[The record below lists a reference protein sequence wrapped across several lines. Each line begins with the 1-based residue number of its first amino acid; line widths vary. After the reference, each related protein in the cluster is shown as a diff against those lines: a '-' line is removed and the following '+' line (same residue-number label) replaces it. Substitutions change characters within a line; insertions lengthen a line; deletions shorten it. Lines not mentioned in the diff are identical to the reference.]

1 MERKALDPF
10 LAAGI
15 AWGPA
20 ANHYR
25 SPKRKKKRKKK
36 ERKSILIRRLS
47 GASPPPPP
55 PHLFFVQK
63 KRGPVWTLWS
73 GGWVEGGGVTN
84 CPLSAPPMS
93 PSVFAV

>member
-25 SPKRKKKRKKK
+25 SPKREKKKKGKRKKDKK
-36 ERKSILIRRLS
+36 EEQACCHKLARAK
-47 GASPPPPP
+47 
-55 PHLFFVQK
+55 
-63 KRGPVWTLWS
+63 
-73 GGWVEGGGVTN
+73 
-84 CPLSAPPMS
+84 
-93 PSVFAV
+93 AVPFR